1 VNLLVVA
8 ALLAMFAGCATV
20 ANRDPLNIEVAG
32 IEPLPGEGLEL
43 RPPVTIR
50 VQNPNDLAMEYTGAA
65 VSLDL
70 NGRRLATGVSDA
82 VGTVPRYGESVFTIP
97 VTISAFN
104 MIRQVLGFVDADDPN
119 EVRYR
124 VRGKIEGGLF
134 GTRRFNDEGSFELPA
149 AARPPAG
156 PKSRTHERWLRQTLN
171 RARRTSL

>member
-1 VNLLVVA
+1 MRSLLLVVVGSVI
-8 ALLAMFAGCATV
+8 ALLLGGCTTL
-20 ANRDPLNIEVAG
+20 ANRDPLNIDVAG

-43 RPPVTIR
+43 RLAVTIR

-65 VSLDL
+65 LALDL

-104 MIRQVLGFVDADDPN
+104 MLRQVLGFVEAEGST

-124 VRGKIEGGLF
+124 VRGKLEGGLF
-134 GTRRFNDEGSFELPA
+134 GTRRFNDEGSFNLPES
-149 AARPPAG
+149 ARPAPPPVERTAPA
-156 PKSRTHERWLRQTLN
+156 PSR
-171 RARRTSL
+171 